1 LHFYLATSWL
11 DPIVNIMQQIVNA
24 IHTVVPNLGWCL
36 VILALLIRLVFWP
49 LNVKQF
55 KSMLAMQKIAPLLKK
70 LQEKYAKSDPKKY
83 QEETMNLYK
92 TSGANPLAGCWPML
106 VQYPFLI
113 AVFYM
118 VTAHKDLYAK
128 THFLWIGSPLS
139 LEYPKVFAANLAG
152 ADWIILVLYAVSMY
166 ISMRFTT
173 MPPADPAQANQMKIM
188 QIISPLM
195 IGFFAIK
202 AQWPSAMVLYWFSS
216 NAFTMGQQLFMLRR
230 YHQPLSLIDSDHA
243 ITQDVPAAPQRA
255 LNAAG
260 GAPTTKKKKKK
271 GASK

>member
-1 LHFYLATSWL
+1 MHFYLATSWL
-11 DPIVNIMQQIVNA
+11 DPIVNIMQQIINA
-24 IHTVVPNLGWCL
+24 IHSVVPNLGWCL

-83 QEETMNLYK
+83 QEETMSLYK
-92 TSGANPLAGCWPML
+92 SSGANPLAGCWPML

-139 LEYPKVFAANLAG
+139 VEFPKVFAANLAG

-188 QIISPLM
+188 QIVSPLM

-243 ITQDVPAAPQRA
+243 ITEDVPAAPQRA
-255 LNAAG
+255 LNAAI

-271 GASK
+271 GAPK